1 MTYKTPP
8 EGPPLK
14 ALEKRKQRKQPE
26 GPPSGFNRKYNT
38 KGSEYRPGMRLK
50 PKGSDRFKRTDR
62 EVPAVEESLMNDD
75 DLG

>member
-1 MTYKTPP
+1 MTYKTAP

-50 PKGSDRFKRTDR
+50 PKGI
-62 EVPAVEESLMNDD
+62 EVPAVEESLMDTD